1 MDLLKNM
8 IGGEP
13 TKGLDIAAASMAI
26 SKIVNTKGQDSNSIL
41 QALKLFLN
49 TQERGKN
56 QLVDTVRDFVNTNSG
71 TSVAIINGI
80 KDILTKN
87 APKQAQN
94 SAEDSNIASVAGNLI
109 GGFFG
114 K

>member
-13 TKGLDIAAASMAI
+13 TKGLDIAAASMVI

-56 QLVDTVRDFVNTNSG
+56 QLVDTVRDFINTNSG
-71 TSVAIINGI
+71 TSIAIINGI
-80 KDILTKN
+80 KDILSKS
-87 APKQAQN
+87 APKQTQN
-94 SAEDSNIASVAGNLI
+94 SAVDSNIASVAGNLI
-109 GGFFG
+109 GGLFG